1 LEAVDEFF
9 NDIESSSFECN
20 AETEGQ
26 QRIRMP
32 DEDQPGTVL
41 QCTSVGNEA
50 VEYEEVI
57 VEYIFNRYEKK

>member
-1 LEAVDEFF
+1 
-9 NDIESSSFECN
+9 
-20 AETEGQ
+20 
-26 QRIRMP
+26 MP

-57 VEYIFNRYEKK
+57 VEYIFNRYEKKWTRLFKGFKVIINVAMIF